1 MLGRRKAHAGK
12 DAASAQAVVTNVRA
26 HGGEAGS
33 AGLVYY
39 DLDLRAR
46 FDDGSN
52 TEFSCRV
59 DGCGAAGPL

>member
-1 MLGRRKAHAGK
+1 M
-12 DAASAQAVVTNVRA
+12 RA

-52 TEFSCRV
+52 TEFSWCA